1 MTTAEH
7 SVPGTLQ
14 SGRSPRP
21 ALVKV
26 WDPFVRLFHWALV
39 GFFAFSFLTGDEW
52 KSAHIV
58 SGYVIGALL
67 TFRVLWGLVGSEH
80 ARFRNFIHSPLTV
93 SRFLVDTAAMRAKRY
108 LGHNP
113 AGGAMVM
120 ALILMISGIVTT
132 GYMMTTD
139 AYWGIEWVED
149 THKVLVYST
158 LGLIGLHIAGVV
170 LASLEH
176 RENLVRAM
184 ITGKKRAE

>member
-1 MTTAEH
+1 MSAAEH
-7 SVPGTLQ
+7 SVPGALQ
-14 SGRSPRP
+14 SGRLARP

-52 KSAHIV
+52 KDAHIV
-58 SGYVIGALL
+58 SGYVIGALV
-67 TFRVLWGLVGSEH
+67 TFRVLWGLIGSEH
-80 ARFRNFIHSPLTV
+80 ARFVNFIYSPVTV
-93 SRFLVDTAAMRAKRY
+93 LRFIAESAALKAKRY

-113 AGGAMVM
+113 AGGAMVI
-120 ALILMISGIVTT
+120 ALLLMISGIVIT

-158 LGLIGLHIAGVV
+158 LGLILLHIAGVV

>member
-1 MTTAEH
+1 MANAEH

-14 SGRSPRP
+14 SGRTPRP

-52 KSAHIV
+52 KDAHIV
-58 SGYVIGALL
+58 SGYIIGALVTL
-67 TFRVLWGLVGSEH
+67 RVLWGLVGSEH
-80 ARFRNFIHSPLTV
+80 ARFSSFIYSPLTV
-93 SRFLVDTAAMRAKRY
+93 LRFLADTAAMRAKRY

-113 AGGAMVM
+113 AGGAMVI
-120 ALILMISGIVTT
+120 ALLLMISGIVTT

-158 LGLIGLHIAGVV
+158 LVLIGIHIAGVV

-184 ITGKKRAE
+184 ITGRKRVE